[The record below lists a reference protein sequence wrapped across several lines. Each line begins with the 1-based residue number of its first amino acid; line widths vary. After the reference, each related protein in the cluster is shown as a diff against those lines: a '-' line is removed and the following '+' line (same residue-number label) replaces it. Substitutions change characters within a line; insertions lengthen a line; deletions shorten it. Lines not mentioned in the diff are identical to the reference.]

1 MDKKD
6 PFDELLMHCLDDG
19 KTRVYDSKAAEGKTT
34 GNLVN
39 CSYCN
44 EVINVNYR
52 YCPNCGAATVEKSSE
67 STNGFVSIIQQKK
80 AFKVALL
87 DIDRDFNLNGEYF
100 TKLRIRI
107 ENLTEE
113 RLHLSL
119 VCVDS
124 VIINAAGRQFGPV
137 DSEDIDIPEMFESW
151 FYLYPHAYREGVMVF
166 PEIPERIKN
175 IYICCNPQNTEEEEL
190 FMFAVEQ

>member
-87 DIDRDFNLNGEYF
+87 DVDRDFNLNGEYF

-151 FYLYPHAYREGVMVF
+151 FYLYPHAYRDGYSLSTHV
-166 PEIPERIKN
+166 
-175 IYICCNPQNTEEEEL
+175 
-190 FMFAVEQ
+190 